1 MLYEIFNRD
10 YILITH
16 VATVLFYVDAVTLF
30 KLHVQQSLQN
40 MSYCKEMN
48 LDAVQHNWH
57 DTRETCW

>member
-30 KLHVQQSLQN
+30 KLHLQQSLQN

-48 LDAVQHNWH
+48 LDAVQHN
-57 DTRETCW
+57 